1 MTQAQIPEQLAPP
14 LDLDDFHEWLVVRG
28 LRGLTLAEQL
38 ESFCERV
45 AAAGF
50 PVKRASFAMGT
61 LHPRIGAQTYVWH
74 PGRLEH
80 IPRDRRARQS
90 AAFQNSPVKLMRD
103 AGMRRMRQRLDADD
117 LPDIEVYRELRD
129 EGLLDYAAI
138 IVVFEE
144 EGALT
149 GTIAPGVFFSC
160 ATDEPDGFDD
170 GHLAQITKSLLY
182 LGIAIKSRATFDVA
196 TTVLETYLGQ
206 DPGRRV
212 LTGTIDRGSVETIR
226 AVIWICDL
234 RGFTRLS
241 DTLPQGE
248 IVALLDDYLDLMAG
262 PVRRNNGQILKFT
275 GDGFLATFDLTG
287 LDGKAVC
294 RNALKAAAELR
305 ETLPAFNVARA
316 KAGKPVTEFGL
327 ALHLGD
333 VLYGNIGAQ
342 ERLDFT
348 VIGPA
353 VNEASRIQALCR
365 PLERDIL
372 ISSAFHE
379 IARPCHS
386 ELVSLGPI
394 ALRGVR
400 EPQEI
405 FTLRH

>member
-1 MTQAQIPEQLAPP
+1 MTQAQMPVQLAPP
-14 LDLDDFHEWLVVRG
+14 LDLDGFHEWLVVRG

-38 ESFCERV
+38 EGFCERV

-50 PVKRASFAMGT
+50 PMKRAGFGMGT

-74 PGRLEH
+74 PGRVEH
-80 IPRDRRARQS
+80 IPRDRSARQS
-90 AAFQNSPVKLMRD
+90 AALQNSPVKLMRD
-103 AGMRRMRQRLDADD
+103 AGIRRMRQRLDTND
-117 LPDIEVYRELRD
+117 LPDIEVFSELRD
-129 EGLLDYAAI
+129 EGLLDYAAM
-138 IVVFEE
+138 IVAFEE

-160 ATDEPDGFDD
+160 ATDEPAGFDD
-170 GHLAQITKSLLY
+170 GHLAQITKALFY
-182 LGIAIKSRATFDVA
+182 LALAIKSRATFDVA
-196 TTVLETYLGQ
+196 TAVLETYLGE

-212 LTGTIDRGSVETIR
+212 LTGAIDRGSVETIR

-262 PVRRNNGQILKFT
+262 PVRENNGQILKFT

-287 LDGKAVC
+287 LDGEAVC

-305 ETLPAFNVARA
+305 GALPAFNEARA
-316 KAGKPVTEFGL
+316 KACKPVTEFGL

-379 IARPCHS
+379 IARTCHG

-400 EPQEI
+400 KPQEI
-405 FTLRH
+405 FTLKP